1 MTTFTKA
8 FINDYVKKEI
18 VKDLKT
24 ELEYHEMKVR
34 QIKAKIKEI
43 GDVE

>member
-1 MTTFTKA
+1 MTTFTKE
-8 FINDYVKKEI
+8 FVTDYLKTKI
-18 VKDLKT
+18 VTDLKI

-43 GDVE
+43 SDVE